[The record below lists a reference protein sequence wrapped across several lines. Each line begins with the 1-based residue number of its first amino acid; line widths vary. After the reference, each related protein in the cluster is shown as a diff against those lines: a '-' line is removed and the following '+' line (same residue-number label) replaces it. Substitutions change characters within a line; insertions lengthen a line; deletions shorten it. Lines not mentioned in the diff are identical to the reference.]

1 MTLPMPRWPLLTLA
15 LMALCAAVLFT
26 GCATTEGTP
35 VVTQLSP
42 DTYMITIRARSSY
55 FAMDKPKFT
64 SQAVNHSLDYAA
76 SKGKVAVP
84 ITLRE
89 NTAGMFED
97 WVNVEYEFRLV
108 DKNDPRANRNKSDAD
123 QKPAPAKQPEPVKQ
137 PAPIKPPEPV
147 TKTDTRTKQDVYNDL
162 LKLDDLRKK
171 GIITQ
176 EEFEIEKKK
185 LLAK

>member
-1 MTLPMPRWPLLTLA
+1 MPRWLLLA
-15 LMALCAAVLFT
+15 FLLLVAGAAVAFT
-26 GCATTEGTP
+26 GCATTEATP

-42 DTYMITIRARSSY
+42 DTYMVTLKERSSY
-55 FAMDKPKFT
+55 FAMDKPKFK
-64 SQAVNHSLDYAA
+64 SQAVSYSLDYAA

-97 WVNVEYEFRLV
+97 WVNIEYEFRLV
-108 DKNDPRANRNKSDAD
+108 DKNDPRAHRNQPDPD
-123 QKPAPAKQPEPVKQ
+123 DKPAPAQPPEPIKQPEPAKSPEVVAK
-137 PAPIKPPEPV
+137 PAS
-147 TKTDTRTKQDVYNDL
+147 RSKQDIYNDL

-176 EEFEIEKKK
+176 AEFESEKKK
-185 LLAK
+185 LLDQPK